1 VALHPVHGY
10 AIAPPQD
17 LKTMKRNARERNR
30 VLTVNQ
36 SFETLR
42 RAVPSAAAHR
52 KLSKV
57 NIVQQ
62 AMEYI
67 HSLVQ
72 LLQEAEMTSHGS
84 PRGSGASSPTC
95 LSSPVPCWSFQSSY
109 PQSPEGIRLVS
120 SSLSEDCMQHRVI
133 QCFNSLPSPDG
144 YGTKLDKSSK
154 NSCQQ
159 YNDVCCRLQDAGCV
173 LLDVRCRPRNDDTC
187 ILPDVQCH
195 PRDESCYS
203 PDILGCSSDDS
214 CPVPVISCR
223 PPDDSCPVPVISC
236 RPPDDSCPV
245 PVKSCRPPDDSCLQ
259 PSIRSSGAP
268 EKEDDVLNVI
278 MDWQF
283 S

>member
-1 VALHPVHGY
+1 MAPRQRLVALHPVHGY

-67 HSLVQ
+67 HSLIQ
-72 LLQEAEMTSHGS
+72 LLQQADMTSQGS
-84 PRGSGASSPTC
+84 PRVSGASSPTC
-95 LSSPVPCWSFQSSY
+95 LSSSVPCWGSFQSSG
-109 PQSPEGIRLVS
+109 GIRLVS
-120 SSLSEDCMQHRVI
+120 SSFSEENFMQHHVI
-133 QCFNSLPSPDG
+133 QCNNSLTSPKSPDG
-144 YGTKLDKSSK
+144 YGTKLDRSSK

-159 YNDVCCRLQDAGCV
+159 YNDVCCRLQDGGCV
-173 LLDVRCRPRNDDTC
+173 LLDVRCRPRDDGNC
-187 ILPDVQCH
+187 ISLDVQCH
-195 PRDESCYS
+195 PRDESCHS

-223 PPDDSCPVPVISC
+223 PPDDDSCLVPIVSC
-236 RPPDDSCPV
+236 RPPDDSCM
-245 PVKSCRPPDDSCLQ
+245 Q

>member
-1 VALHPVHGY
+1 MAPRPRLVALHPVHGY

-72 LLQEAEMTSHGS
+72 LLQEADMTSQDS
-84 PRGSGASSPTC
+84 PRGSNASSPSC
-95 LSSPVPCWSFQSSY
+95 LSSSVPCWSFQSSY
-109 PQSPEGIRLVS
+109 PHGPEGIRLVS
-120 SSLSEDCMQHRVI
+120 SSFSGQNCMQHHVI
-133 QCFNSLPSPDG
+133 QCFNSLPDG
-144 YGTKLDKSSK
+144 DGLKLDKSSK

-159 YNDVCCRLQDAGCV
+159 YNDVCCRLQDDSCV
-173 LLDVRCRPRNDDTC
+173 LLDVRCRPRDDDHC
-187 ILPDVQCH
+187 ISPDVQCH

-214 CPVPVISCR
+214 CSVPAISCR
-223 PPDDSCPVPVISC
+223 PPDDSRCPVPAI
-236 RPPDDSCPV
+236 
-245 PVKSCRPPDDSCLQ
+245 SCRPPDDSCLQ
-259 PSIRSSGAP
+259 PSVRSSGAP

-278 MDWQF
+278 MDWQM

>member
-1 VALHPVHGY
+1 
-10 AIAPPQD
+10 
-17 LKTMKRNARERNR
+17 MKRNARERNR

-72 LLQEAEMTSHGS
+72 LLQEADMTSQGS
-84 PRGSGASSPTC
+84 PRVSSASSPTC
-95 LSSPVPCWSFQSSY
+95 LSSAVPCWSFQSSY
-109 PQSPEGIRLVS
+109 PHGPEGIRLVS
-120 SSLSEDCMQHRVI
+120 SSFSGENFMQHHVI
-133 QCFNSLPSPDG
+133 QCYNSLTFPQNPEG
-144 YGTKLDKSSK
+144 CGPKLDKTSK
-154 NSCQQ
+154 NS
-159 YNDVCCRLQDAGCV
+159 DVCCRLQDGGCD
-173 LLDVRCRPRNDDTC
+173 LLDVRCRPRDDDKC
-187 ILPDVQCH
+187 ISPYVQCH

-214 CPVPVISCR
+214 CPVPAISCR
-223 PPDDSCPVPVISC
+223 PPDDSCPVPAISC
-236 RPPDDSCPV
+236 RPPDDSCM
-245 PVKSCRPPDDSCLQ
+245 Q
-259 PSIRSSGAP
+259 PTIRSSGAP

>member
-1 VALHPVHGY
+1 MAPRQRLVALHPVHGY
-10 AIAPPQD
+10 PIAPPQD

-72 LLQEAEMTSHGS
+72 LLQEADMTSPGS
-84 PRGSGASSPTC
+84 PRVSGASSPTC

-109 PQSPEGIRLVS
+109 PHGPEGIRLVS
-120 SSLSEDCMQHRVI
+120 SSFPGENFMQHPVI
-133 QCFNSLPSPDG
+133 QCFNSLTSPKSPDG
-144 YGTKLDKSSK
+144 YCPKLEKSSK
-154 NSCQQ
+154 NSCRQ
-159 YNDVCCRLQDAGCV
+159 YNDVCCRLQDGGCV
-173 LLDVRCRPRNDDTC
+173 LLDVRCRPRDDDNC
-187 ILPDVQCH
+187 LSPDVQCH

-214 CPVPVISCR
+214 CPVPVVSCRPPDDNSCPVPVLSCR
-223 PPDDSCPVPVISC
+223 PPDDSCV
-236 RPPDDSCPV
+236 
-245 PVKSCRPPDDSCLQ
+245 Q
-259 PSIRSSGAP
+259 PSVRSSGTP